1 MAFPGRVEGFSPWFK
16 LVVREPEGDITLGR
30 FLSIMLERHGV
41 EVIGLACAAAERA
54 GVLKPLFMSGSARA
68 ARSMDRLL
76 SPYIADT
83 LGASVD
89 VLTGVRASGGATV
102 QACSSPC
109 TPRGRGVDV
118 LFSMQWPCSDMFG
131 ESTGV

>member
-68 ARSMDRLL
+68 AR
-76 SPYIADT
+76 
-83 LGASVD
+83 
-89 VLTGVRASGGATV
+89 RAPGGCPPPGSGGRW
-102 QACSSPC
+102 S
-109 TPRGRGVDV
+109 RG
-118 LFSMQWPCSDMFG
+118 
-131 ESTGV
+131 